1 MGQGLWPQ
9 ALEAGPLG
17 RMLGGVE
24 FLVEDLGLRPYGEAW
39 EYQKEV
45 HAQVV
50 RGERPP
56 TLLLLEHPRVITLGR
71 KATGENLLFPE
82 SWYWENGFEVYWVER
97 GGDVT
102 YHGPGQLV
110 GYPIFPVGRE
120 VRRFLRQIEEA
131 IIKVAATYGIAAYPS
146 PGYAGVWVGEDKLCA
161 IGVAVK
167 EEVSLHGFALN
178 VSTDLNDFSVI
189 IPCGL
194 KGKGVTSLERLLGR
208 RVPMAE
214 VKARVVAAFA
224 EVFGMLPQLQEE
236 AHETQV

>member
-1 MGQGLWPQ
+1 MAFP
-9 ALEAGPLG
+9 LEPLPPW
-17 RMLGGVE
+17 RMLRGVE
-24 FLVEDLGLRPYGEAW
+24 FLVEDLGLLPYGEAW
-39 EYQKEV
+39 AYQKAVHREV
-45 HAQVV
+45 AK
-50 RGERPP
+50 GERPP

-82 SWYWENGFEVYWVER
+82 SWYRENGFELYWVER

-120 VRRFLRQIEEA
+120 VRRFLRQLEEA
-131 IIKVAATYGIAAYPS
+131 IVRVAAAYGIQAQPS

-167 EEVSLHGFALN
+167 EEVSFHGFALN
-178 VSTDLNDFSVI
+178 VSTNLNDFSVI
-189 IPCGL
+189 VPCGL

-208 RVPMAE
+208 KVPMLE
-214 VKARVVAAFA
+214 VKERVVAALA
-224 EVFGMLPQLQEE
+224 EVFGLTPRWKGARHE
-236 AHETQV
+236 AQV

>member
-1 MGQGLWPQ
+1 M
-9 ALEAGPLG
+9 
-17 RMLGGVE
+17 E
-24 FLVEDLGLRPYGEAW
+24 FRVEDLGLVPYGEAW
-39 EYQKEV
+39 AYQKAVHREV
-45 HAQVV
+45 VE
-50 RGERPP
+50 GKRPP

-82 SWYWENGFEVYWVER
+82 AWYRENGFALYWVER

-131 IIKVAATYGIAAYPS
+131 IVRVARAYGIAAYPT
-146 PGYAGVWVGEDKLCA
+146 PGYAGVWVGEEKLCA

-167 EEVSLHGFALN
+167 EGVSFHGFALN

-208 RVPMAE
+208 KVPMEEA
-214 VKARVVAAFA
+214 KAKVVEAFA
-224 EVFGMLPQLQEE
+224 EVFGLAPRWEGKTHHE
-236 AHETQV
+236 AEV

>member
-1 MGQGLWPQ
+1 
-9 ALEAGPLG
+9 
-17 RMLGGVE
+17 MLRGVE
-24 FLVEDLGLRPYGEAW
+24 FAVEDLGLMPYGEAW
-39 EYQKEV
+39 AYQKRVHREV
-45 HAQVV
+45 VE
-50 RGERPP
+50 GSRPP

-82 SWYWENGFEVYWVER
+82 SWYREQGFELYWVER

-110 GYPIFPVGRE
+110 GYPIFPVDRE
-120 VRRFLRQIEEA
+120 VRRFLRQLEEV
-131 IIKVAATYGIAAYPS
+131 IVKVAAAYGIAAYPT

-167 EEVSLHGFALN
+167 EGVSLHGFALN

-194 KGKGVTSLERLLGR
+194 KGKGVTSLEKLLLR
-208 RVPMAE
+208 KVPLAE
-214 VKARVVAAFA
+214 VKGRVVEAFA
-224 EVFGMLPQLQEE
+224 QVFGLKPRLWRKDE
-236 AHETQV
+236 AQV

>member
-1 MGQGLWPQ
+1 
-9 ALEAGPLG
+9 
-17 RMLGGVE
+17 MLRDVE
-24 FLVEDLGLRPYGEAW
+24 FLVEDLGLIPYQEAW
-39 EYQKEV
+39 EYQKKV
-45 HAQVV
+45 HQEVV

-82 SWYWENGFEVYWVER
+82 NWYRENGFELYWVER

-131 IIKVAATYGIAAYPS
+131 MVKVAASYGIEAYPS

-167 EEVSLHGFALN
+167 EGVSFHGFALN
-178 VSTDLNDFSVI
+178 VNTDLNDFSVI
-189 IPCGL
+189 VPCGL
-194 KGKGVTSLERLLGR
+194 KGKGVASLAKLLGR
-208 RVPMAE
+208 KVPMEEA
-214 VKARVVAAFA
+214 KNRAAQAFA
-224 EVFGMLPQLQEE
+224 EVFQMDPRTKEG
-236 AHETQV
+236 A

>member
-1 MGQGLWPQ
+1 
-9 ALEAGPLG
+9 
-17 RMLGGVE
+17 MLRDVE
-24 FLVEDLGLRPYGEAW
+24 FLVEDLGLLPYPQAW
-39 EYQKEV
+39 EYQKGV
-45 HAQVV
+45 HGEVV

-82 SWYWENGFEVYWVER
+82 SWYRENGFEVYWVER

-131 IIKVAATYGIAAYPS
+131 IVKVAASYGLKAYPT

-161 IGVAVK
+161 IGVAVR
-167 EEVSLHGFALN
+167 EGVSFHGFALN
-178 VSTDLNDFSVI
+178 VNTDLNDFSVI

-208 RVPMAE
+208 KVPMPE
-214 VKARVVAAFA
+214 VKDRVVRAFA
-224 EVFGMLPQLQEE
+224 EVFGMEPRVKEDHRE
-236 AHETQV
+236 AQV

>member
-1 MGQGLWPQ
+1 M
-9 ALEAGPLG
+9 
-17 RMLGGVE
+17 E
-24 FLVEDLGLRPYGEAW
+24 FLVEDLGLLPYGEAW
-39 EYQKEV
+39 AYQKAVHREV
-45 HAQVV
+45 AEG
-50 RGERPP
+50 RRPP

-82 SWYWENGFEVYWVER
+82 SWYREQGFELYWVER

-131 IIKVAATYGIAAYPS
+131 IVRVAAGYGIPAYPT

-167 EEVSLHGFALN
+167 EGVSFHASP
-178 VSTDLNDFSVI
+178 STSTPTSTTSPSSSPAASRGRGSPPWRSFWAGGCPWRRPRSGW
-189 IPCGL
+189 CGP
-194 KGKGVTSLERLLGR
+194 SPRSSAWNR
-208 RVPMAE
+208 
-214 VKARVVAAFA
+214 
-224 EVFGMLPQLQEE
+224 
-236 AHETQV
+236 

>member
-1 MGQGLWPQ
+1 
-9 ALEAGPLG
+9 
-17 RMLGGVE
+17 MLRGVE
-24 FLVEDLGLRPYGEAW
+24 FAVEDLGLVPYGEAW
-39 EYQKEV
+39 AYQKEV
-45 HAQVV
+45 HRQVV
-50 RGERPP
+50 EGKRPP

-82 SWYWENGFEVYWVER
+82 SWYREQGFELYWVER

-110 GYPIFPVGRE
+110 GYPIFPVDRE
-120 VRRFLRQIEEA
+120 VRRFLRQLEEV
-131 IIKVAATYGIAAYPS
+131 IVKVAAAYGIAAYPT

-167 EEVSLHGFALN
+167 EGVSLHGFALN

-194 KGKGVTSLERLLGR
+194 KGKGVTSLEKLLLR
-208 RVPMAE
+208 KVPMAE
-214 VKARVVAAFA
+214 VKGRVVEAFA
-224 EVFGMLPQLQEE
+224 QVFGLKPRLWRKDE
-236 AHETQV
+236 AQV